1 MLSKLAR
8 CIHMWQILESAK
20 VIRLLVLHI
29 WENTAPNTLVKA
41 RLFYAPSNSPQSLSD
56 IFTVANEQA
65 VAATSRVT
73 NNCTAHAWAETCN
86 SIILP
91 LDGVLIRIV
100 VDGVKLETTGQGR
113 TRHLFVS

>member
-1 MLSKLAR
+1 
-8 CIHMWQILESAK
+8 MWQILESAK

-29 WENTAPNTLVKA
+29 WENTAPHTLIKA
-41 RLFYAPSNSPQSLSD
+41 RLLYAPSNSPQSLSD

-73 NNCTAHAWAETCN
+73 NNCTTHAWAETCN

-100 VDGVKLETTGQGR
+100 VKSV
-113 TRHLFVS
+113 